1 MLRMTALSLGKA
13 LVVAEMVAG
22 KVSPATL
29 SAITAASKVGPV
41 SVLVAGAS
49 AKEEAQVVAKV
60 KSVVD
65 VLATVGE
72 HYTHGLPE
80 EYAPLI
86 DAAVTAN
93 GYTHVFA
100 GTSAFGKNIVPRAA
114 AKQACMPIPEITE
127 VKDANTFVRQTY
139 AGNAITTIKSSD
151 KIKYCTVRGTA
162 FERTEAEGGSATVA
176 DLAATPAA
184 GKAKFVEDKL
194 SKSDKPD
201 LTTAA
206 SVISGGR
213 GMKNGDNFKVLEELA
228 APLHAAV
235 GATRAVVDAGYVPN
249 EMQVGQTGKTV
260 APSFYLAC
268 GISGAI
274 QHVAGMKDSKV
285 IAVVNTDE
293 EAPFFQIADYGI
305 VEDLFKVVPALTE
318 KVKASA
324 GK

>member
-1 MLRMTALSLGKA
+1 MFRVSALALGKA
-13 LVVAEMVAG
+13 LVIAEMVGG

-29 SAITAASKVGPV
+29 SAITAASKVGPITA
-41 SVLVAGAS
+41 LVAGAA

-60 KSVVD
+60 KSVAE

-72 HYTHGLPE
+72 QYSHGLPE

-86 DAAVTAN
+86 DAAVKAN

-100 GTSAFGKNIVPRAA
+100 GTSAFGKNVVPRVA
-114 AKQACMPIPEITE
+114 AKHGCMPIPEITE
-127 VKDANTFVRQTY
+127 IKDESTFVRLTY
-139 AGNAITTIKSSD
+139 AGNAITTIKSAD
-151 KIKYCTVRGTA
+151 PIKFCTVRGTA
-162 FERTEAEGGSATVA
+162 FERAEAEGGSAAVA
-176 DLAATPAA
+176 ELAATPAV
-184 GKAKFVEDKL
+184 GTAKFVADQL
-194 SKSDKPD
+194 STSNKPD

-206 SVISGGR
+206 SIISGGR
-213 GMKNGDNFKVLEELA
+213 GMKNGENFKVLEALA

-260 APSFYLAC
+260 APNFYLAC

-305 VEDLFKVVPALTE
+305 VEDLFKVVPVLTE
-318 KVKASA
+318 KVKATA